1 MFSLRTSSLRSKN
14 GRSYKKKCIRT
25 ANIKK
30 KKFRLNIKN
39 NLFFQKI
46 MFLFFIKNE
55 ARDVLKMFLNLN
67 KFEAHV
73 LINIV
78 LIK

>member
-1 MFSLRTSSLRSKN
+1 MDVFI
-14 GRSYKKKCIRT
+14 KKKECIRT
-25 ANIKK
+25 ANIK

>member
-1 MFSLRTSSLRSKN
+1 
-14 GRSYKKKCIRT
+14 
-25 ANIKK
+25 
-30 KKFRLNIKN
+30 
-39 NLFFQKI
+39 

>member
-1 MFSLRTSSLRSKN
+1 MDVL
-14 GRSYKKKCIRT
+14 
-25 ANIKK
+25 IKK
-30 KKFRLNIKN
+30 RVHKNRKYKEKKIRLNIKN

-46 MFLFFIKNE
+46 MFFFFIKNE
-55 ARDVLKMFLNLN
+55 ARDVLKMFLNLK

>member
-1 MFSLRTSSLRSKN
+1 MDVLI
-14 GRSYKKKCIRT
+14 KKKCIRT